1 MVNGTHI
8 SDFRIK
14 EPKLGETFLYKG
26 VKLKTVKGFCSE
38 CYFFLNEGECY
49 KYACNGDDRKDGED
63 VRFVENNFWNI
74 FKRIKI
80 KSKYDR

>member
-14 EPKLGETFLYKG
+14 EPKLGATFLYKG
-26 VKLKTVKGFCSE
+26 VKLKTVKGFCSG
-38 CYFFLNEGECY
+38 CYFLLNGCECH

-63 VRFVENNFWNI
+63 VMFVENNFWKI
-74 FKRIKI
+74 FRKIKI